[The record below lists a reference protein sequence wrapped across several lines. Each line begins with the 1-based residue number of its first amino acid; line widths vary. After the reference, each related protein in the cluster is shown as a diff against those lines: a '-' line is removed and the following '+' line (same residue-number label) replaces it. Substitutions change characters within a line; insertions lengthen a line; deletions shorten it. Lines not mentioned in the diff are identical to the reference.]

1 MSERPVHRRNHK
13 QSVMRCSEPAMALT
27 LAPPCG
33 LIAGLPSRVHT
44 RVAARTPTV
53 AAARPATRP
62 TLLRSGSWLRR
73 TAAVQAPRARATFGP
88 RRALVRTCLK
98 PYRWALQAW
107 TERDAVAAPVVLACR
122 HTAN

>member
-1 MSERPVHRRNHK
+1 
-13 QSVMRCSEPAMALT
+13 MALT

-44 RVAARTPTV
+44 RVAARKPTV